1 MDFFEGAK
9 TVRLKSHHGKY
20 LMADDDHN
28 AVSQDRDISSKGVL
42 WTVEIVPGSGTIRL
56 KSYYGKYLTASDHAF
71 LLGMTGKKVLQSFAS
86 KADSAL
92 EWEPIAEGNFVKL
105 KARNGNYLRANGGV
119 PPWRN
124 SVTHDVPV
132 TSATQEWIFWKVD
145 IMENKDP
152 DPEPAPAP
160 QLPRPL
166 SRKSLSED
174 EDQASG
180 SSHRSA
186 HSSENHEETPVLPVR
201 SARSDARRIFYTVM
215 NDQGEAVATDDE
227 DWGSFIF
234 KGHSLKHLT
243 EQLHVETGIDDEI
256 ILCARHPLS
265 AKLYPMR
272 LELPPNNAPMHV
284 VVVRAASA
292 AGRKFSRPKSSR
304 ALHQDD
310 DEDLV

>member
-1 MDFFEGAK
+1 M
-9 TVRLKSHHGKY
+9 
-20 LMADDDHN
+20 
-28 AVSQDRDISSKGVL
+28 
-42 WTVEIVPGSGTIRL
+42 
-56 KSYYGKYLTASDHAF
+56 
-71 LLGMTGKKVLQSFAS
+71 
-86 KADSAL
+86 
-92 EWEPIAEGNFVKL
+92 
-105 KARNGNYLRANGGV
+105 
-119 PPWRN
+119 
-124 SVTHDVPV
+124 
-132 TSATQEWIFWKVD
+132 
-145 IMENKDP
+145 
-152 DPEPAPAP
+152 
-160 QLPRPL
+160 PRPL

-180 SSHRSA
+180 SSHWTS

-292 AGRKFSRPKSSR
+292 GAYLPLGFSTFTT
-304 ALHQDD
+304 
-310 DEDLV
+310 

>member
-1 MDFFEGAK
+1 LQAPVEEEQMPASNIFAP
-9 TVRLKSHHGKY
+9 R
-20 LMADDDHN
+20 
-28 AVSQDRDISSKGVL
+28 SSK
-42 WTVEIVPGSGTIRL
+42 
-56 KSYYGKYLTASDHAF
+56 
-71 LLGMTGKKVLQSFAS
+71 SFAEEERTLS
-86 KADSAL
+86 QHSARKPNRHS
-92 EWEPIAEGNFVKL
+92 EDN
-105 KARNGNYLRANGGV
+105 
-119 PPWRN
+119 
-124 SVTHDVPV
+124 
-132 TSATQEWIFWKVD
+132 Q
-145 IMENKDP
+145 
-152 DPEPAPAP
+152 

-180 SSHRSA
+180 SSHRTS

>member
-1 MDFFEGAK
+1 VAGIGRAGKRFMDFFEGAK

-20 LMADDDHN
+20 LLADDDHN

-42 WTVEIVPGSGTIRL
+42 WTVEIVPGIGTIRL

-124 SVTHDVPV
+124 SITHDVPV

-152 DPEPAPAP
+152 DPEPGPAP
-160 QLPRPL
+160 VSKLLL
-166 SRKSLSED
+166 S
-174 EDQASG
+174 
-180 SSHRSA
+180 
-186 HSSENHEETPVLPVR
+186 
-201 SARSDARRIFYTVM
+201 
-215 NDQGEAVATDDE
+215 
-227 DWGSFIF
+227 
-234 KGHSLKHLT
+234 
-243 EQLHVETGIDDEI
+243 
-256 ILCARHPLS
+256 LCLC
-265 AKLYPMR
+265 
-272 LELPPNNAPMHV
+272 
-284 VVVRAASA
+284 
-292 AGRKFSRPKSSR
+292 
-304 ALHQDD
+304 
-310 DEDLV
+310 

>member
-20 LMADDDHN
+20 LLADEDHN

-42 WTVEIVPGSGTIRL
+42 WTVEIVPGSGKIRL

-124 SVTHDVPV
+124 SITHDVPV

-160 QLPRPL
+160 
-166 SRKSLSED
+166 
-174 EDQASG
+174 ASG
-180 SSHRSA
+180 SSHRTS

-243 EQLHVETGIDDEI
+243 EQLHVETGIDDDI

-265 AKLYPMR
+265 AMLYQMR

>member
-1 MDFFEGAK
+1 MLSQIQDREEDEKKKATGQGEWLAVFVLNLFGSLYVWGFVAGIGRAGKRFMDFFENAK

-20 LMADDDHN
+20 LLADDDHN

-152 DPEPAPAP
+152 DPELAPAP
-160 QLPRPL
+160 VSKLLL
-166 SRKSLSED
+166 S
-174 EDQASG
+174 
-180 SSHRSA
+180 
-186 HSSENHEETPVLPVR
+186 
-201 SARSDARRIFYTVM
+201 
-215 NDQGEAVATDDE
+215 
-227 DWGSFIF
+227 
-234 KGHSLKHLT
+234 
-243 EQLHVETGIDDEI
+243 
-256 ILCARHPLS
+256 LCLC
-265 AKLYPMR
+265 
-272 LELPPNNAPMHV
+272 
-284 VVVRAASA
+284 
-292 AGRKFSRPKSSR
+292 
-304 ALHQDD
+304 
-310 DEDLV
+310 